1 VKRHGEGDISPA
13 FVFSVLLVQQT
24 IGALCF
30 PISKYGLEYIDAF
43 VFAFY
48 RFVISSIVLFAF
60 VKLKRHAIPIDR
72 KDYPKIIGLGA
83 LIIPFNQTL
92 YLWGQSMTAAG
103 HGAFLFATVPIWIF
117 LLAITYLKE
126 KATWQ
131 RTLGVL
137 VALAGVIIIMTSGE
151 TEVSREYLL
160 GDVIIL
166 VAVVAW
172 AGYTVF
178 GKPLV
183 QKYGAL
189 RVTAYSLISG
199 SIIYFP
205 YGLYVSVRFDHSS
218 PPLAAWGSVLFMA
231 IGTSFVAYVLWYWVL
246 KHMEASRIAVLN
258 NFQPVLASVVAYFW
272 LGEPLG
278 ATFIVGGLVILAGV
292 LVAEWKRSKKNSR
305 GVPAA

>member
-1 VKRHGEGDISPA
+1 MKRHGEGDISPA

-60 VKLKRHAIPIDR
+60 VKVKRHAIPIDR

-151 TEVSREYLL
+151 TEVSTEYLL
-160 GDVIIL
+160 GDVSRRIL
-166 VAVVAW
+166 IRHTPGEKHDEFVPAESCDRIRLADSALKTV
-172 AGYTVF
+172 GYV
-178 GKPLV
+178 GEQLIACLV
-183 QKYGAL
+183 
-189 RVTAYSLISG
+189 S
-199 SIIYFP
+199 
-205 YGLYVSVRFDHSS
+205 
-218 PPLAAWGSVLFMA
+218 
-231 IGTSFVAYVLWYWVL
+231 
-246 KHMEASRIAVLN
+246 E
-258 NFQPVLASVVAYFW
+258 SVVDRFEFIQIDEEY
-272 LGEPLG
+272 GE
-278 ATFIVGGLVILAGV
+278 GGG
-292 LVAEWKRSKKNSR
+292 
-305 GVPAA
+305 